1 MLVGG
6 KVMEGF
12 KLIRGCLRRMMHG
25 PFGNRVGQFIPCKP
39 FVAADF
45 LDVGVLGQPVTLSP
59 AYLGERPVGFADRGS
74 SCNKSAKRQI
84 RPYTNAVLMR
94 PTQGYLLCKGE
105 C

>member
-25 PFGNRVGQFIPCKP
+25 PFGNRVGKFIPCKP
-39 FVAADF
+39 LVASD
-45 LDVGVLGQPVTLSP
+45 LLNVGVMGQPVSLSS
-59 AYLGERPVGFADRGS
+59 AYLGECLVGFADRCS
-74 SCNKSAKRQI
+74 SGNKAAKRQI